1 MKIQKIEKFINLII
15 FKHKILQI
23 ISNVNKFLN
32 YNNKKLI
39 EMINNNNYITIIMQ
53 NVELL
58 FIQSLLI
65 INKSKMIFKMFKNK
79 LT

>member
-23 ISNVNKFLN
+23 ISNVNKFSN